1 MFGVD
6 KLLVSALN
14 HLLQAEP
21 WARERLRPHAGV
33 QVVIVGGPLQLN
45 LSIDEHGLLVAGE
58 PSGIIPGVTVSLAAD
73 TPARLLVDRSSL
85 FSSVK
90 IAGAVDIAESLAFVF
105 RHLRWDAEADL
116 ANLVGDV
123 PARRLALLAG
133 RLGHQVQE
141 STKRLID
148 NVTEY
153 AVEDSSL
160 LAAKRD
166 VVSFGTAVD
175 QLRDDLARLE
185 KRIDRL

>member
-21 WARERLRPHAGV
+21 WARERLRPHAGAR
-33 QVVIVGGPLQLN
+33 VVIVGGPLQLN
-45 LSIDEHGLLVAGE
+45 LGIDEHGLLAAGE
-58 PSGIIPGVTVSLAAD
+58 PSGTPEVTVSLAAD

-90 IAGAVDIAESLAFVF
+90 IAGSVDIAESLAFVF

-123 PARRLALLAG
+123 PARRLAILTG
-133 RLGHQVQE
+133 RVGHQLQE
-141 STKRLID
+141 STRRLVD
-148 NVTEY
+148 NLAEY

-166 VVSFGTAVD
+166 VVSFGNAVD
-175 QLRDDLARLE
+175 HLRDDLARLE
-185 KRIDRL
+185 KRISRL

>member
-6 KLLVSALN
+6 KLLVSAIN
-14 HLLQAEP
+14 HLLQAES
-21 WARERLRPHAGV
+21 WARERLRPHAGAK
-33 QVVIVGGPLQLN
+33 VVIVGGPLQLN
-45 LSIDEHGLLVAGE
+45 LGIDEHGLLVAGE
-58 PSGIIPGVTVSLAAD
+58 PSGSPDVTVRLAAD

-90 IAGAVDIAESLAFVF
+90 IAGSVDIAESLAFVF

-141 STKRLID
+141 STTRLAA
-148 NVTEY
+148 NMAEY
-153 AVEDSSL
+153 AIEDSPL

-166 VVSFGTAVD
+166 VIAFGKAAD

>member
-1 MFGVD
+1 M
-6 KLLVSALN
+6 L
-14 HLLQAEP
+14 
-21 WARERLRPHAGV
+21 
-33 QVVIVGGPLQLN
+33 IVGGPLQLN
-45 LSIDEHGLLVAGE
+45 LSIDAQGLLAVGSSAGTPE
-58 PSGIIPGVTVSLAAD
+58 VTISLAAD

-90 IAGAVDIAESLAFVF
+90 IAGSVDIAESLAFVF

-123 PARRLALLAG
+123 PARRLAILGG

-141 STKRLID
+141 SARRLVD
-148 NVTEY
+148 NLGEY

-160 LAAKRD
+160 LAVKRD
-166 VVSFGTAVD
+166 VVSFGNAVD

-185 KRIDRL
+185 KRINRL